1 MTDVS
6 SDDAVTGAPAP
17 ATEYRVLARK
27 YRPQTFEDLVGQET
41 LVRTLRNA
49 FAQNRI
55 HHAFVLTGVRGVGKT
70 TTARIVAKGLNC
82 IGPDGT
88 GGPTMTPC
96 GTCDNCVAIA
106 GDRHVDVLEMD
117 AASRTGVDDIRE
129 IIESVRYRPVS
140 ARYKV
145 YIVDEVHMLTR
156 NAFNALLKTLEE
168 PPEHVKFIFATTEIR
183 KVPITVLSRCQ
194 RFDLRRIDVAV
205 LSELFEKVCA
215 AEAVE
220 AEAEALRMIARAA
233 DGSARDGLSILDQ
246 AMALATGPVTAV
258 QVRDMLGLVDRERV
272 YDLFEAVMA
281 GRISEALDVLRMLYD
296 GGADPVVVI
305 QDLMELT
312 HAITRMKA
320 APKASGANDLGE
332 AERDRGRKLAETL
345 PVPALTRSWQMLS
358 KGLGEVQN
366 ATAPVAAAE
375 MVLIRLGYAADL
387 PDPADLI
394 RFLTDGSGA
403 VATGA
408 AAPAVTNAATAT
420 TSTLPVAAASPPAE
434 PDGSPSYVMDG
445 PPPADAQE
453 PEDARAEVPATFK
466 ALAELFHARGEPVLS
481 AQLSGS
487 VHCVSYAPGRIDIRP
502 QNGTDPRFAA
512 QIAAHLG
519 RWTGQPWDVRIS
531 REDGEATLREQAVT
545 AKAEHFAKLAEH
557 PVVSK
562 VLELFPG
569 ARIEEVTAPPP
580 QASADPDDE
589 ALDDADTIAFDDEA
603 PESKA
608 NQA

>member
-1 MTDVS
+1 
-6 SDDAVTGAPAP
+6 
-17 ATEYRVLARK
+17 
-27 YRPQTFEDLVGQET
+27 
-41 LVRTLRNA
+41 
-49 FAQNRI
+49 
-55 HHAFVLTGVRGVGKT
+55 VLTGVRGVGKT

-82 IGPDGT
+82 TGPDGT

-96 GTCDNCVAIA
+96 GVCENCRAIA
-106 GDRHVDVLEMD
+106 EDRHVDVMEMD
-117 AASRTGVDDIRE
+117 AASRTGVDDVRE

-194 RFDLRRIDVAV
+194 RFDLRRIDVPV
-205 LSELFEKVCA
+205 LTGLFESVCGK
-215 AEAVE
+215 EGVE

-246 AMALATGPVTAV
+246 AMALATGPVTAA

-281 GRISEALDVLRMLYD
+281 GRIPDALDVLRMLYD

-312 HAITRMKA
+312 HAVTRMKA
-320 APKASGANDLGE
+320 APKAAGANDLGE

-345 PVPALTRSWQMLS
+345 AVPALTRSWQMLS

-366 ATAPVAAAE
+366 ATTPIAAAE

-394 RFLTDGSGA
+394 RLLTDGSGA
-403 VATGA
+403 VAGGPPAAAAAPRAAAAPVATAPVATAPVATAPA
-408 AAPAVTNAATAT
+408 AAPA
-420 TSTLPVAAASPPAE
+420 AAAAGAAPVPPPAGPDE
-434 PDGSPSYVMDG
+434 PPSYVTEG
-445 PPPADAQE
+445 PPP
-453 PEDARAEVPATFK
+453 EDQDDGLAAMPDSFRAMV
-466 ALAELFHARGEPVLS
+466 ELFHARGEPVLS
-481 AQLSGS
+481 AQLAGS
-487 VHCVSYAPGRIDIRP
+487 VHCVSYAPGRVDIRP
-502 QNGTDPRFAA
+502 KPGADPRLTA
-512 QIAAHLG
+512 QMAAHLG
-519 RWTGQPWDVRIS
+519 RWTGQPWDIRVS
-531 REDGEATLREQAVT
+531 RDDGEPTLREQAGQ
-545 AKAEHFAKLAEH
+545 ARAERFARAAEH

-569 ARIEEVTAPPP
+569 AAIEDITAPPP
-580 QASADPDDE
+580 PLDTIGEADDDEE
-589 ALDDADTIAFDDEA
+589 ALDDVDTVVLDDEHA
-603 PESKA
+603 VGDQPAGKA